1 MSRTIPF
8 PRTILKRNPDP
19 ESVALRL
26 PETHKATDGLISFY
40 TAVQAVRHEK

>member
-1 MSRTIPF
+1 MSRTNPF
-8 PRTILKRNPDP
+8 PRTILKRNP